1 MAPFVTGGSMSSPE
15 NQMPTT
21 SRWGSV
27 GALRDSYSG
36 WRPALTV
43 LLSVL
48 GVVAVL
54 VVLFLL
60 PGRG

>member
-1 MAPFVTGGSMSSPE
+1 MSSPE
-15 NQMPTT
+15 HQMPTT

-27 GALRDSYSG
+27 GAFRDSYQG
-36 WRPALTV
+36 WRSALIV

-48 GVVAVL
+48 GVVAFL
-54 VVLFLL
+54 AVLFLL

>member
-1 MAPFVTGGSMSSPE
+1 MSSPE

-27 GALRDSYSG
+27 GAFRDSYAG
-36 WRPALTV
+36 WRSALTV
-43 LLSVL
+43 LLSVA
-48 GVVAVL
+48 GVIGVL
-54 VVLFLL
+54 ALLFLL